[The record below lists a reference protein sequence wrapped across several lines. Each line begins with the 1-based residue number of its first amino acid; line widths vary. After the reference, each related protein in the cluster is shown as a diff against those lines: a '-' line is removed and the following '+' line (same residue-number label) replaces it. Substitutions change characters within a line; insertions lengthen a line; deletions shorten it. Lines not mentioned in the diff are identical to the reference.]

1 MLLIDKASIA
11 ASGRWHP
18 AVLQTNLIRCKRTSR
33 LFPTQKR
40 AAGSP
45 ERAVALAHA
54 DTAQDSLLVG
64 LALPQVLAHDVP
76 TQAEAYDNQ
85 LGLRVGLLDVVNHRT
100 KLPGATW
107 KIKDNVKSYLP
118 TVLSFTLQLCAL
130 SSAPSPFWL
139 FNNLKIL
146 RALIHTHVHVSVL
159 WVLWTLAH
167 ACPTDCQR

>member
-1 MLLIDKASIA
+1 MPLLTTPAVLPQQSQANPQAQSSSCQRLPGQVQKASLYCWLFICA
-11 ASGRWHP
+11 ADQQSFDCCFRKV
-18 AVLQTNLIRCKRTSR
+18 ASCSLQTNLIRCKRASK

-54 DTAQDSLLVG
+54 DTAQHSLLVG
-64 LALPQVLAHDVP
+64 LALPQVLAHDVS

-107 KIKDNVKSYLP
+107 KIRTMSRVIFQQFS
-118 TVLSFTLQLCAL
+118 TSHSSCVL
-130 SSAPSPFWL
+130 
-139 FNNLKIL
+139 
-146 RALIHTHVHVSVL
+146 
-159 WVLWTLAH
+159 
-167 ACPTDCQR
+167 